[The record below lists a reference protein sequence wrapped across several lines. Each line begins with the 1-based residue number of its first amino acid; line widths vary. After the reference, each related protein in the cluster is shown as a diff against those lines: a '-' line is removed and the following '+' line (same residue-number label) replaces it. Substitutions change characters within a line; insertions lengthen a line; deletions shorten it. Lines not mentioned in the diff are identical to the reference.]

1 MKKLVIAAA
10 TISCCIANAVPA
22 KANILSKTI
31 ANANKF
37 CSSVVHLNNT
47 LKQSAAPGSSGAK
60 AFLAYVGHNNFN
72 GFTYSELYN
81 VSKKL
86 GTSSDCRRMY

>member
-47 LKQSAAPGSSGAK
+47 LKQLGGPRQLRCQGFPRLCRPQQLQRVHLQRAVQRQQK
-60 AFLAYVGHNNFN
+60 ARH
-72 GFTYSELYN
+72 
-81 VSKKL
+81 
-86 GTSSDCRRMY
+86 